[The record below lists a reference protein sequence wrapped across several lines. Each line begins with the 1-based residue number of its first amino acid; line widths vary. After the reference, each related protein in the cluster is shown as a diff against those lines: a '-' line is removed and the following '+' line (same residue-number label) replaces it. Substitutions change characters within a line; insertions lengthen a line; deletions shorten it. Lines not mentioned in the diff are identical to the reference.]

1 METRL
6 EVKRFFII
14 VGLMMLSLNV
24 QAAGFVYGQWNSL
37 LKKHV
42 IQLNQ
47 GQTAQVDYDGLL
59 ADHAKLKAFLEATS
73 TVKQNTFDSWNK
85 NEQLAFLINVYN
97 AWTVELVLSGYPV
110 KSIKDLGS
118 LLKSPWKKS
127 FIPLLGKT
135 RSLDDIEHG
144 LIRSSNRYQ
153 EPRIHFAV
161 NCASIGCPALRAE
174 AYTAENLT
182 QQLDDAAQMFLKDKT
197 RNRFEDDKLKVSSIF
212 KWYKND
218 FERGWAGF
226 KSLPQFLS
234 AYSQALGL
242 NENDIQRLQAG
253 EIDINFLDYNW
264 QLNRKQ

>member
-14 VGLMMLSLNV
+14 VGLMMLSFNA
-24 QAAGFVYGQWNSL
+24 QAAGFDYGQWDSL

-42 IQLNQ
+42 IQVSQ
-47 GQTAQVDYDGLL
+47 GPTTQVDYDGFL
-59 ADHAKLKAFLEATS
+59 ADHAKLKTFLEATS
-73 TVKQNTFDSWNK
+73 AVKQSTFDSWNK
-85 NEQLAFLINVYN
+85 NEQLAFLINAYN
-97 AWTVELVLSGYPV
+97 AWTIELVLSGYPV

-135 RSLDDIEHG
+135 RSLDDIEQG
-144 LIRSSNRYQ
+144 LIRSNRYQ

-161 NCASIGCPALRAE
+161 NCASIGCPALRTE
-174 AYTAENLT
+174 AYAAENLT
-182 QQLDDAAQMFLKDKT
+182 KQLDDAAQMFLKDRT
-197 RNRFEDDKLKVSSIF
+197 RNRFEDGKLKLSSIF

-218 FERGWAGF
+218 FERGWSGF

-234 AYSQALGL
+234 SYSQALGL
-242 NENDIQRLQAG
+242 NENDVQRLQAG
-253 EIDINFLDYNW
+253 EIDIDYLDYNW